1 MKVPRALKW
10 LLCVLLAMVILPV
23 IAVGAGWLYYTEPW
37 YGHELV
43 ERLPDLP
50 YLPNRVA
57 HDDTALIAAFFPRGM
72 LWTKAE
78 AFLRKNGFSCSE
90 QSAGSEQIKFTCVRK
105 PHEFG
110 IICDDPTYTIY
121 FSVVGGAVADM
132 QEQSWKNCT
141 VVD

>member
-10 LLCVLLAMVILPV
+10 LLGVLLAIAMLPV

-37 YGHELV
+37 YDHELA

-57 HDDTALIAAFFPRGM
+57 HDDTALIATFFPRGM

-90 QSAGSEQIKFTCVRK
+90 QSAGSEQVKFTCVRNS
-105 PHEFG
+105 HEFS
-110 IICDDPTYTIY
+110 IICDGPTYTIY

-132 QEQSWKNCT
+132 QERSWKNCT